1 MRKSALSWALAAA
14 LVFAGACHKNTS
26 TSSSSGS
33 LVGALNDLALVAL
46 NSVGGKTGFPTIG
59 PSCSGI
65 SMSGSFAVG
74 TTESCPSSAY
84 QWVATFTP
92 NSLSATVINCQYGG
106 YTFNGVLNFEVAS
119 SPLVEC
125 NLINPPNGNNDISL
139 TGSYI
144 IASSSLT
151 ITGSGLNAV
160 CNSNLGPDG
169 PIDLTAS
176 GVLYETAPSNTLVGI
191 LNGQGCQTKISNLK
205 FFWQ

>member
-26 TSSSSGS
+26 SSSSSGS
-33 LVGALNDLALVAL
+33 LVGALNDLALLAL
-46 NSVGGKTGFPTIG
+46 NSVGGKTSFPTVG

-65 SMSGSFAVG
+65 SMSGSFTAG
-74 TTESCPSSAY
+74 SSASCPSLAY

-92 NSLSATVINCQYGG
+92 NSLNATVTNCQYGG
-106 YTFNGVLNFEVAS
+106 YTFNGILNFEASS

-125 NLINPPNGNNDISL
+125 NLTSSPSDISL
-139 TGSYI
+139 TGSYT

-151 ITGSGLNAV
+151 ITGNGLNAV
-160 CNSNLGPDG
+160 CNSNAGTDG
-169 PIDLTAS
+169 PIDLTAT
-176 GVLYETAPSNTLVGI
+176 GVSYETVPSPSTLVGT